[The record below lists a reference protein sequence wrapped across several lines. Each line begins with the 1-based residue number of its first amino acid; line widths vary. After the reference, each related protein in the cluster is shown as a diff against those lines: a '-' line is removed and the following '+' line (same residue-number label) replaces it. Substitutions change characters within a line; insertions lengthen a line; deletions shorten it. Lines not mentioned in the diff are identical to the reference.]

1 MRCGTP
7 ALEGEVNEH
16 YAIIAKNH
24 IAGFSISP
32 QLTGFTGPGIVR

>member
-16 YAIIAKNH
+16 YAIRQESH
-24 IAGFSISP
+24 SLS
-32 QLTGFTGPGIVR
+32 